1 MFNCTIVPSM
11 RQMIIGKLLLYTFA
25 LAAAAVI
32 VALLTLPAFAEET
45 APVYFVTAGQAR
57 AYQGPGEQYSLMAI
71 YTQGITLT
79 VTGRSENN
87 AWLQVA
93 LSPFNSAWI
102 AASSF
107 ISATQI
113 TNLPVAAT
121 PSGLVTAIPK
131 AETPLTVGL
140 SIVQNEH
147 GPTFRIQV
155 HTSQPRQRIT
165 IRFFNPLGK
174 QTWKRGAS
182 TDAEGN
188 YTTFH
193 DSWTYTDGVYTVVVT
208 DSQGNTAQASIK
220 FEAYRRA
227 TPTPDK

>member
-1 MFNCTIVPSM
+1 MS
-11 RQMIIGKLLLYTFA
+11 KS
-25 LAAAAVI
+25 
-32 VALLTLPAFAEET
+32 T
-45 APVYFVTAGQAR
+45 APSNLKSRISRSTRLVLLPLTAALGIIFLMFLPTLAQETQPVYLVTAERAP

-79 VTGRSENN
+79 VTGRSQDD

-93 LSPFNSAWI
+93 LSPFNSAWM

-107 ISATQI
+107 ISATH
-113 TNLPVAAT
+113 TADLPVAAT

-140 SIVQNEH
+140 SLVQNEH

-165 IRFFNPLGK
+165 IQFFNPLGK